1 MTQHRL
7 NGGTPSLLQLDR
19 LRDVLRCLCRPAEQV
34 EHKGAIASCSGV
46 LRCLIHG
53 SITAIKD
60 CLQLI
65 FPEGLKTALCCGVV
79 LS

>member
-1 MTQHRL
+1 MRGFAPFPAL
-7 NGGTPSLLQLDR
+7 VSLGLIGVCAATVADA
-19 LRDVLRCLCRPAEQV
+19 AERKQD
-34 EHKGAIASCSGV
+34 KGAVASCSRV

-60 CLQLI
+60 GFQLI
-65 FPEGLKTALCCGVV
+65 GPEGLKTAWCCGIV

>member
-7 NGGTPSLLQLDR
+7 NGVTLLLLQLDR
-19 LRDVLRCLCRPAEQV
+19 LRDVLTGLCRPAEQV
-34 EHKGAIASCSGV
+34 EHKGAVASCSRV

-60 CLQLI
+60 GFQLI
-65 FPEGLKTALCCGVV
+65 CPEGLKTAWCSRIV

>member
-7 NGGTPSLLQLDR
+7 NGFTLLLLQLDR
-19 LRDVLRCLCRPAEQV
+19 LRDVLTGLCRPAEQV
-34 EHKGAIASCSGV
+34 EHKGAVASCSRV
-46 LRCLIHG
+46 LRSLIHG

-60 CLQLI
+60 GFQLI
-65 FPEGLKTALCCGVV
+65 CPEGLKTAWCCGVV